1 MSGTEHV
8 DHMRHGAG
16 LSLIPH
22 DHGQPTENVLEHM
35 PDPEQ
40 FVEAAAIFQQ
50 IGDGSRLRILWLLCH
65 CEECVCD
72 IAAAVGM
79 SPAAVSHHLKTLK
92 LHNLLRSRRVGKEI
106 HYTLAD
112 NEKARLLH
120 RLIDDYF
127 QLECPSK

>member
-1 MSGTEHV
+1 MSTT
-8 DHMRHGAG
+8 
-16 LSLIPH
+16 LIPH
-22 DHGQPTENVLEHM
+22 DHGQPTQGVLERM
-35 PDPEQ
+35 PSPDA
-40 FVEAAAIFQQ
+40 FADAAATFQQ

-79 SPAAVSHHLKTLK
+79 SPAAVAHHLKTLR
-92 LHNLLRSRRVGKEI
+92 LHGLLRSRREGKEI

-127 QLECPSK
+127 QLECPLK

>member
-1 MSGTEHV
+1 MSGTEPAGQGA
-8 DHMRHGAG
+8 RGAG
-16 LSLIPH
+16 SALIPH
-22 DHGQPTENVLEHM
+22 DHGQPTENVLERM
-35 PDPEQ
+35 PSVDA
-40 FVEAAAIFQQ
+40 FVDAAATFQQ

-92 LHNLLRSRRVGKEI
+92 LHGLLRSRRVGKEM